1 MITKKLELIDEQ
13 TSPLFRIM
21 WAYNI
26 DEPARK
32 QFGNNICAFHIG
44 NGFVLSVAHNLRSEA
59 GAINSISDDIFQ
71 QEIQPHLNPAQSQV
85 FAQWYPLDSA
95 TNKRYLS
102 VADPNHSKTIVE
114 TFRQINFD
122 TRWQTLVQKKIC
134 KPHLIVQFRNDQFYN
149 DASLTKNFNPSTYFH
164 EPALNRHTFLIELEF
179 VRAFYSDD
187 ISLYRITNTNQDI
200 IDKLPCV
207 EVSYS
212 MLDDSGS
219 NLYCVQSSSGSSLG
233 RLLNTARIEG
243 YADSWSLFADRIGG
257 NYIMDG
263 NRYLIRGYFRFGSS
277 GAPYVV
283 YDSTEKQFKVNA
295 IQSEASG
302 IQLSINNNREGNFQ
316 YVNAIASPLKN
327 IREELER
334 HINPAL

>member
-1 MITKKLELIDEQ
+1 MIEKKLELIDEQ

-26 DEPARK
+26 EEPARK

-44 NGFVLSVAHNLRSEA
+44 NGFILSVAHNLRSEA
-59 GAINSISDDIFQ
+59 GAINSMNDVVFQ
-71 QEIQPHLNPAQSQV
+71 SEIQPHLNPAQSQV

-95 TNKRYLS
+95 TNKRYLN
-102 VADPNHSKTIVE
+102 VADPNHLKTIVE

-122 TRWQTLVQKKIC
+122 TRWQTLVQKNIC

-149 DASLTKNFNPSTYFH
+149 DASLTRNFNPATHFH
-164 EPALNRHTFLIELEF
+164 EPALNRHTFLLELEF

-187 ISLYRITNTNQDI
+187 ISLYKITNTDQGI
-200 IDKLPCV
+200 IDKLPGV
-207 EVSYS
+207 EVDYS
-212 MLDDSGS
+212 MLDDSES

-263 NRYLIRGYFRFGSS
+263 PRYLIRGYFRFGSS

-283 YDSTEKQFKVNA
+283 YDAEEKQFKVNA

-316 YVNAIASPLKN
+316 YVNAIASPLRN
-327 IREELER
+327 IQAELLLY
-334 HINPAL
+334 ILKK